1 VEHPRP
7 RRIEKYLTESG
18 ADPFD
23 RWLRKRIDANMRGV
37 VRVRLRRI
45 EESGN
50 FGDWGHVGGGV
61 MELRFHG
68 GPGHRIYYGIDEDTV
83 ILLGGG
89 DKSTQQVD
97 IEKAKERWVDYNA

>member
-1 VEHPRP
+1 
-7 RRIEKYLTESG
+7 
-18 ADPFD
+18 
-23 RWLRKRIDANMRGV
+23 LRKRIDANMRGV

-68 GPGHRIYYGIDEDTV
+68 GPGHRIYYGIDEDYRNFARWRRQ
-83 ILLGGG
+83 INAA
-89 DKSTQQVD
+89 VD